1 MTATRYDG
9 VFFDI
14 GGVVLDLSSV
24 REGHIEFVSRLAG
37 REDCE
42 NEELIEEWRSAL
54 GEYFRSSEGTEY
66 RRAKDGYQHAIDT
79 AVGHEVPEEVWMPLF
94 ETVSRECLQPNPDA
108 VETIRTLDEM
118 GLYLG
123 IISDIDTW
131 EATAIL
137 DRFGIEDCFDH
148 TTTSEEVGRTKPD
161 PVIFDAALEKATV
174 ASEHS
179 LYVGD
184 RYEHD
189 MCGGT
194 RAGLVTVAYGGSAA
208 EHADCEEIDYA
219 IDDLSALC
227 DLIDCERQRDQSTSS
242 C

>member
-1 MTATRYDG
+1 MTTTNHDG

-14 GGVVLDLSSV
+14 GGVILDLASV
-24 REGHIEFVSRLAG
+24 REGHVEFVSRLADQEG
-37 REDCE
+37 KEDSE
-42 NEELIEEWRSAL
+42 AVIEEWRSAL
-54 GEYFRSSEGTEY
+54 GEYFQSSDGTEY
-66 RRAKDGYQHAIDT
+66 RRAKAGYQHAIDT
-79 AVGHEVPEEVWMPLF
+79 AVGHEVPEEEWMSLF
-94 ETVSRECLQPNPDA
+94 ETASAERLQPNPNA
-108 VETIRTLDEM
+108 VETIRTLDKR

-131 EATAIL
+131 EAEAML
-137 DRFGIEDCFDH
+137 DRFGIEECFDH
-148 TTTSEEVGRTKPD
+148 MTTSEELGRTKPD

-174 ASEHS
+174 APERS

-208 EHADCEEIDYA
+208 EHVDSEEVNFA
-219 IDDLSALC
+219 VDDLSGLC
-227 DLIDCERQRDQSTSS
+227 DLVEK
-242 C
+242 